1 MKNYQKYRSGIDSYA
16 YFHNAILK
24 YLKLFVQPHIIMPIK
39 IRERT
44 NENVRIYF
52 GPRSSKDMGHFR
64 KTGTKA
70 MRRKHISGVAKFS
83 FMWLIP
89 KDAEKPMDKRKNGK
103 TVQAMNSKIL
113 LVDDEKDIS
122 DLIEEALR
130 QDSFADIQKAYT
142 GLDAIQICREYQ
154 PDVII
159 LDIMLPD
166 IDGIEVCK
174 KIREFSICSILFLSS
189 RNDDID
195 KILGLSSGGDDYITK
210 PFSPREIV
218 YRVKAQ
224 LRRQQYQFDR
234 SADLNSLL
242 TVGFLAL
249 DKESC
254 RIYKKG
260 QEIELTGREF
270 LLLSYLMENADKI
283 ISKERLYEQVWG
295 EYSSICDNTIM
306 VHIRHIREKIE
317 DTPSAPKQLI
327 TIKGLGYK
335 LKKRTD

>member
-1 MKNYQKYRSGIDSYA
+1 M
-16 YFHNAILK
+16 
-24 YLKLFVQPHIIMPIK
+24 
-39 IRERT
+39 
-44 NENVRIYF
+44 
-52 GPRSSKDMGHFR
+52 
-64 KTGTKA
+64 
-70 MRRKHISGVAKFS
+70 
-83 FMWLIP
+83 
-89 KDAEKPMDKRKNGK
+89 
-103 TVQAMNSKIL
+103 QAMNSRIL

-130 QDSFADIQKAYT
+130 QDSFADIQEANT

-224 LRRQQYQFDR
+224 LRRQQYQSDR
-234 SADLNSLL
+234 SADLNSL
-242 TVGFLAL
+242 F
-249 DKESC
+249 
-254 RIYKKG
+254 
-260 QEIELTGREF
+260 
-270 LLLSYLMENADKI
+270 
-283 ISKERLYEQVWG
+283 RLPQ
-295 EYSSICDNTIM
+295 NN
-306 VHIRHIREKIE
+306 
-317 DTPSAPKQLI
+317 
-327 TIKGLGYK
+327 
-335 LKKRTD
+335 

>member
-1 MKNYQKYRSGIDSYA
+1 M
-16 YFHNAILK
+16 
-24 YLKLFVQPHIIMPIK
+24 
-39 IRERT
+39 
-44 NENVRIYF
+44 
-52 GPRSSKDMGHFR
+52 
-64 KTGTKA
+64 
-70 MRRKHISGVAKFS
+70 
-83 FMWLIP
+83 
-89 KDAEKPMDKRKNGK
+89 
-103 TVQAMNSKIL
+103 QAMNSRIL

-130 QDSFADIQKAYT
+130 QDSFADIQKVYT

-159 LDIMLPD
+159 LDIMLRD

-224 LRRQQYQFDR
+224 LRRQQYQSDR

-317 DTPSAPKQLI
+317 DTPSAPNN
-327 TIKGLGYK
+327 
-335 LKKRTD
+335 

>member
-1 MKNYQKYRSGIDSYA
+1 MQ
-16 YFHNAILK
+16 
-24 YLKLFVQPHIIMPIK
+24 
-39 IRERT
+39 T
-44 NENVRIYF
+44 
-52 GPRSSKDMGHFR
+52 
-64 KTGTKA
+64 
-70 MRRKHISGVAKFS
+70 
-83 FMWLIP
+83 
-89 KDAEKPMDKRKNGK
+89 
-103 TVQAMNSKIL
+103 MNSKIL

-122 DLIEEALR
+122 DLIEEALL
-130 QDSFADIQKAYT
+130 QDNFVNIRKAYT
-142 GLDAIQICREYQ
+142 GMEAVQICREYQ
-154 PDVII
+154 PDVIV

-174 KIREFSICSILFLSS
+174 QIREFSICSILFLSS
-189 RNDDID
+189 KNDDID

-218 YRVKAQ
+218 YRIKAQ
-224 LRRQQYQFDR
+224 LRRQQYQSDK
-234 SADLNSLL
+234 SKSLNDLL
-242 TVGFLAL
+242 TVGSLTL
-249 DKESC
+249 DKESS
-254 RIYKKG
+254 RIYKQG

-295 EYSSICDNTIM
+295 EYSCICDNTIM

-317 DTPSAPKQLI
+317 DIPSVPKQLI

>member
-1 MKNYQKYRSGIDSYA
+1 MNKVIIIDDDKDLCFLMKKCVEQENYIAMIANSGAEGLRIAS
-16 YFHNAILK
+16 
-24 YLKLFVQPHIIMPIK
+24 
-39 IRERT
+39 
-44 NENVRIYF
+44 EN
-52 GPRSSKDMGHFR
+52 S
-64 KTGTKA
+64 
-70 MRRKHISGVAKFS
+70 
-83 FMWLIP
+83 
-89 KDAEKPMDKRKNGK
+89 
-103 TVQAMNSKIL
+103 
-113 LVDDEKDIS
+113 DDCS
-122 DLIEEALR
+122 L
-130 QDSFADIQKAYT
+130 
-142 GLDAIQICREYQ
+142 
-154 PDVII
+154 II

-174 KIREFSICSILFLSS
+174 QIREFSICSILFLSS

-218 YRVKAQ
+218 YRIKAQ
-224 LRRQQYQFDR
+224 LRRQQYQSDK
-234 SADLNSLL
+234 SKSLNDLLAVGSL
-242 TVGFLAL
+242 TL

-254 RIYKKG
+254 RIYKRG

-295 EYSSICDNTIM
+295 EYSCICDNTIM